1 MAIRILC
8 AGKNDDLAEFVKSA
22 VAEFECEVVKSTSV
36 ALAMFLAQ
44 KNFPSLILCEQKL
57 VEGTGQ
63 ELYNAVQEEST
74 LNQIPFFI
82 VTEDVWQSTSSDDS
96 GALTLRYPKHAEDL
110 RDWLKPY
117 LVEIPD
123 LRPEETPE

>member
-1 MAIRILC
+1 MPIRILC
-8 AGKNDDLAEFVKSA
+8 AGKNDDLAEFVKRA
-22 VAEFECEVVKSTSV
+22 VANVECEVIKSTSV

-57 VEGTGQ
+57 VEGTAS
-63 ELYNAVQEEST
+63 ELYQAVQSEED

-82 VTEDVWQSTSSDDS
+82 VTKDKTPPDNVDGASTLHCP
-96 GALTLRYPKHAEDL
+96 AHEEELRA
-110 RDWLKPY
+110 WLKPF

-123 LRPEETPE
+123 LRPEETAE

>member
-8 AGKNDDLAEFVKSA
+8 AGKNDDLAEFVKTA
-22 VAEFECEVVKSTSV
+22 VAEYECEVVKSTSV

-44 KNFPSLILCEQKL
+44 KNFPSLILCEQRL

-63 ELYNAVQEEST
+63 ELYQAVQDEST

-82 VTEDVWQSTSSDDS
+82 VTDNASQSTSCADS
-96 GALTLRYPKHAEDL
+96 GASTLRFPTRTEDL

>member
-8 AGKNDDLAEFVKSA
+8 AGKNDDLAEFVKTA
-22 VAEFECEVVKSTSV
+22 VAEYECEVVKSTSV

-44 KNFPSLILCEQKL
+44 KNFPSLILSEQKL
-57 VEGTGQ
+57 SEGTGQ
-63 ELYNAVQEEST
+63 ELYHAVQDEST

-82 VTEDVWQSTSSDDS
+82 VTENASQSPSGDVS
-96 GALTLRYPKHAEDL
+96 GALTLRYPKRAEDL

-117 LVEIPD
+117 LVELPD